1 MLAQLATYSLF
12 GIEARPVT
20 VEVDIS
26 PAAMPKTVLVGLAES
41 SVKES
46 VPRIERAVV
55 NSGYARPTDRIVI
68 NLAPA
73 DFPKDAPSFDLPIA
87 LGLLAASGQ
96 LPSDLFATHA
106 VVGELTLDG
115 NVRPVRGALSM
126 AMAARA
132 EGRRAILLPAANV
145 QEAAVVEGI
154 DVLPVGSLA
163 EAVGILTEQ
172 LVVEPV
178 GYRFEDAVREFGD
191 PGIDYSDVRG
201 QETAKRAMVIAAAGN
216 HHVLMIGSPGTG
228 KTLMARRLG
237 TILPPLDVEE
247 SLETTR
253 IHSAVGR
260 LKSTQPLLLQ
270 RPFRSPHHT
279 VSEAGLIGGG
289 SVPKPGEVSLAH
301 HGSLFLDELPE
312 FNRRT
317 LEVLR
322 QPLEE
327 QTVTISRAVGSLTFP
342 ASFQLIAALN
352 PCPCGFR
359 ADPKRQCNCSPQQV
373 ERYIGKISGPLLD
386 RIDLHVEVS
395 PVRFE
400 DLSSA
405 PKGTDSA
412 AMREQVM
419 HARDV
424 QRRRF
429 GTPRGLNGRMTPREI
444 RTHCVLDAD
453 ATALLRESMEAL
465 GLSARA
471 HDRILRVARTLADLD
486 SDDPAVPI
494 TAQHIS
500 EAVGYRSLD
509 RRFWTG

>member
-26 PAAMPKTVLVGLAES
+26 PAALPKTVLVGLAES

-55 NSGYARPTDRIVI
+55 NSGYQRATDRIVI

-96 LPSDLFATHA
+96 LPGDRFATHA

-115 NVRPVRGALSM
+115 NVRPVRGAL
-126 AMAARA
+126 AMALSARA
-132 EGRRAILLPAANV
+132 EGRAAILLPAANAR
-145 QEAAVVEGI
+145 EAAVVDGI
-154 DVLPVGSLA
+154 DVIPIGSLA
-163 EAVGILTEQ
+163 EAVGVLTEQ
-172 LVVEPV
+172 LTVDPED
-178 GYRFEDAVREFGD
+178 YRFDDAVREFGD
-191 PGIDYSDVRG
+191 PGIDYADVRG
-201 QETAKRAMVIAAAGN
+201 QETAKRAMVIAAAGS
-216 HHVLMIGSPGTG
+216 HHALLLGSPGTG

-237 TILPPLDVEE
+237 TILPPLSAEE
-247 SLETTR
+247 SLEATQV
-253 IHSAVGR
+253 HSAVGR
-260 LKSTQPLLLQ
+260 LESTQPLLLQ

-301 HGSLFLDELPE
+301 RGTLFLDELPE

-327 QTVTISRAVGSLTFP
+327 QTVTISRAIGSLTFP
-342 ASFQLIAALN
+342 ASFQLIAAMN

-359 ADPKRQCNCSPQQV
+359 ADPKRQCNCTPQQV
-373 ERYIGKISGPLLD
+373 ERYIGRISGPLLD
-386 RIDLHVEVS
+386 RIDLHVEVP
-395 PVRFE
+395 PVKFE
-400 DLSSA
+400 DLSST
-405 PKGTDSA
+405 PPGTDSA
-412 AMREQVM
+412 KMREQVVAARRVQ
-419 HARDV
+419 HAR
-424 QRRRF
+424 F
-429 GTPRGLNGRMTPREI
+429 GNASSLNGRMTPRLI
-444 RTHCVLDAD
+444 RTHCPLEPSASG
-453 ATALLRESMEAL
+453 LLRDSMDTL

-471 HDRILRVARTLADLD
+471 HDRILRVARTLADLETGEVD
-486 SDDPAVPI
+486 API
-494 TAQHIS
+494 TALHIS
-500 EAVGYRSLD
+500 EAVGFRSLD